1 MSVLDFANPIHTF
14 SSASKTFTATEEC
27 YLYGVFR
34 GHTSGDKLY
43 INDTPIAQR
52 SGRIDICFVPATK
65 LQIGDVVKG
74 ANFYDSNTLHV
85 FKEI

>member
-27 YLYGVFR
+27 YLYGVFM